1 MYGAGTS
8 PRQHQYSVHVMH
20 HFAQTAANMSLVGL
34 GAGRLQA
41 LNIECCD
48 LSGPLDN

>member
-1 MYGAGTS
+1 MVLERLLVSISTMYMLCIIAG
-8 PRQHQYSVHVMH
+8 
-20 HFAQTAANMSLVGL
+20 QTAANMSLVGL
-34 GAGRLQA
+34 EAGRLQA